1 MREAVVQFGRIGA
14 VAPAPE
20 IGEQRTNHPTRHGTP
35 GNEVA
40 GVGRRMASE
49 SLGGIASWL
58 TGKSRAGTVLG
69 EEAVVELSVGRPE
82 RAGLLPASSG
92 VASDGGGPRGRKGKL
107 HRGGEA

>member
-1 MREAVVQFGRIGA
+1 MGIGGASSKNRCTTTYKPCNHTPHSSKAGNGVVGDVGGRL
-14 VAPAPE
+14 
-20 IGEQRTNHPTRHGTP
+20 
-35 GNEVA
+35 
-40 GVGRRMASE
+40 ASE
-49 SLGGIASWL
+49 SWGGIASWE